1 MKRKGELKRNLKYQ
15 LKLFLIS
22 EVCLILV
29 IGAFSIL
36 EYSHVKR
43 FRIASLGNS
52 VTLAVGN
59 MITLYESGGDM
70 APFMSY
76 LEQYIQDSPLEAINM
91 SIYDKKTGE
100 LMYSRGSVVLTAPEG
115 VTLTKPDVRANDTEV
130 LQAFNAKMP
139 DGNEAF
145 LYCQGVS
152 KDGRM
157 LVHAYLPKTSLVSES
172 ISVGAAFWLIAL
184 AVAIGGSVAAWVIT
198 SHQARNIELL
208 HQFATRAATDREFIP
223 MGDFPSDEIGEISR
237 QVIAIYNSRMQANM
251 RREREHAIA
260 LKAIEERNNL
270 KRVLTNN
277 VSHELKTPVGIIN
290 SYLEMILADPEM
302 SADQRNYF
310 LSKTKANVDRL
321 ISIINDM
328 SMMMRLEDA
337 KSTIQMSEIDFYD
350 MVSNFAD
357 EMIQSGIMG
366 DMTFDV
372 DLPPDCRVVGN
383 QDLINGFLS
392 NLTKNA
398 LAYSGGSKVSLS
410 MIGKNDEFYIFSF
423 SDNGSGVANEHL
435 AHLFER
441 FYRVDNGRSRK
452 LGGTGL
458 GLSIVKN
465 SINTMGGSV
474 SVRNRKGGGLEFI
487 FTLRRHGASGN
498 ASTPSATEGHAAP
511 GTEDSGLI
519 LVNKPVGHDAA
530 DAGVPSSV

>member
-1 MKRKGELKRNLKYQ
+1 
-15 LKLFLIS
+15 
-22 EVCLILV
+22 
-29 IGAFSIL
+29 
-36 EYSHVKR
+36 
-43 FRIASLGNS
+43 
-52 VTLAVGN
+52 
-59 MITLYESGGDM
+59 
-70 APFMSY
+70 
-76 LEQYIQDSPLEAINM
+76 
-91 SIYDKKTGE
+91 
-100 LMYSRGSVVLTAPEG
+100 
-115 VTLTKPDVRANDTEV
+115 
-130 LQAFNAKMP
+130 
-139 DGNEAF
+139 
-145 LYCQGVS
+145 
-152 KDGRM
+152 
-157 LVHAYLPKTSLVSES
+157 
-172 ISVGAAFWLIAL
+172 
-184 AVAIGGSVAAWVIT
+184 
-198 SHQARNIELL
+198 
-208 HQFATRAATDREFIP
+208 
-223 MGDFPSDEIGEISR
+223 
-237 QVIAIYNSRMQANM
+237 
-251 RREREHAIA
+251 
-260 LKAIEERNNL
+260 
-270 KRVLTNN
+270 
-277 VSHELKTPVGIIN
+277 
-290 SYLEMILADPEM
+290 M

-441 FYRVDNGRSRK
+441 FYRVDKGRSRK

-458 GLSIVKN
+458 GLPIVKN